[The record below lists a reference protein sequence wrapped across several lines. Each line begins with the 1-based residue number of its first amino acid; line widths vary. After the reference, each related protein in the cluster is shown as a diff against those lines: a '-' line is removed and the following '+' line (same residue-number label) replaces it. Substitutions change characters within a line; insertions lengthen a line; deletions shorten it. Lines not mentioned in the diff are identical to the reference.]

1 MKLSIGTR
9 LYFGF
14 GMVLAFV
21 VGACVL
27 GVVVSTGVRQATVQM
42 TESDLVALNAA
53 QASKATVYQAEAKV
67 ASFMTKPSAAGRDE
81 ILKTI
86 ETLRGS
92 LQSLGNVVRSETQ
105 KKSVAGAAEQLGL
118 YERAVGELA
127 KAAEQRGFNEE
138 LGVQGKLRAAVHAV
152 ETEAKTRK
160 QNELTILLLM
170 CRRHEKDYFLRRDEK
185 YVTQVGERVKEF
197 SAKMD
202 QLGIED
208 DVKKKMNALLT
219 DYKNGVDA
227 ILAADKAVTQAE
239 KRSREIATELQ
250 QQVSSIASETD
261 QAVAAAKQ
269 RVSDLLGAQTKA
281 MTAMLA
287 IAGIAGMLVAYLVT
301 RSVVKPLR
309 SVVHRMD
316 MIANGDGDLTQTVDE
331 SRSDELGELA
341 RAFNH
346 FVAKIAGVLRR
357 VAQATDDVATGS
369 SRIAAASTQF
379 SAGIDEQSKQVNQ
392 IVAAVS
398 ELSASVGEVSQ
409 QADTVSG
416 SAHQSGLLA
425 GQGDEAVKK
434 TISDIDGIRQSV
446 QSVAN
451 IVTDLGRRGEEIGQ
465 IVSVINDIAE
475 QTNLLALNAAIEA
488 ARAGE
493 HGRGFA
499 VVADEVRKLA
509 DRTTKATEEIGRS
522 ISLIR
527 DQTTKAV
534 GGIEN
539 GVKTVAA
546 GTERARAAGDN
557 MKAIVQNASQT
568 AELVARIAAASK
580 EQGSATEQI
589 GRSTES
595 VSRVVQENAKGA
607 TESAAAAEELSKKS
621 ANLRE
626 LVSSF
631 KLS

>member
-27 GVVVSTGVRQATVQM
+27 GVVVSSGVRKATVQM
-42 TESDLVALNAA
+42 TESDLSALNAA
-53 QASKATVYQAEAKV
+53 QASKAVVYQAEARV

-86 ETLRGS
+86 ESLRGS
-92 LQSLGNVVRSETQ
+92 LQTLGGVVRSETQ
-105 KKSVAGAAEQLGL
+105 KQTVINATEQLGL

-152 ETEAKTRK
+152 ETEAKARK

-197 SAKMD
+197 SAKME
-202 QLGIED
+202 QLGLEE
-208 DVKKKMNALLT
+208 DVKKKMNALLA
-219 DYKNGVDA
+219 DYKSGVDA
-227 ILAADKAVTQAE
+227 VLAADKAVTQAE
-239 KRSREIATELQ
+239 KSSREIASQLQ
-250 QQVSSIASETD
+250 QQVASIASETD

-269 RVSDLLGAQTKA
+269 RVSDLLGAQTNA
-281 MTAMLA
+281 MTLMLV
-287 IAGIAGMLVAYLVT
+287 IASVSGVLVAYLVT

-331 SRSDELGELA
+331 SRNDELGELA

-409 QADTVSG
+409 QAESVSG
-416 SAHQSGLLA
+416 SAQQSGLLA

-446 QSVAN
+446 QSVAD

-546 GTERARAAGDN
+546 GTERARAAGGN
-557 MKAIVQNASQT
+557 MKSIVQNASQT
-568 AELVARIAAASK
+568 AELVARIAAASR
-580 EQGSATEQI
+580 EQGTATEQI

-607 TESAAAAEELSKKS
+607 TESATAAEELSKKS
-621 ANLRE
+621 AHLRE

-631 KLS
+631 KLG

>member
-1 MKLSIGTR
+1 
-9 LYFGF
+9 
-14 GMVLAFV
+14 V
-21 VGACVL
+21 
-27 GVVVSTGVRQATVQM
+27 
-42 TESDLVALNAA
+42 
-53 QASKATVYQAEAKV
+53 
-67 ASFMTKPSAAGRDE
+67 
-81 ILKTI
+81 
-86 ETLRGS
+86 
-92 LQSLGNVVRSETQ
+92 
-105 KKSVAGAAEQLGL
+105 
-118 YERAVGELA
+118 
-127 KAAEQRGFNEE
+127 
-138 LGVQGKLRAAVHAV
+138 
-152 ETEAKTRK
+152 
-160 QNELTILLLM
+160 
-170 CRRHEKDYFLRRDEK
+170 
-185 YVTQVGERVKEF
+185 
-197 SAKMD
+197 
-202 QLGIED
+202 
-208 DVKKKMNALLT
+208 
-219 DYKNGVDA
+219 
-227 ILAADKAVTQAE
+227 LAADKAVTQAE
-239 KRSREIATELQ
+239 KSSREIASQLQ
-250 QQVSSIASETD
+250 QQVASIASETD

-269 RVSDLLGAQTKA
+269 RVSDLLGAQTNA
-281 MTAMLA
+281 MTLMLV
-287 IAGIAGMLVAYLVT
+287 IASVSGVLVAYLVT

-331 SRSDELGELA
+331 SRNDELGELA

-409 QADTVSG
+409 QAESVSG
-416 SAHQSGLLA
+416 SAQQSGLLA

-446 QSVAN
+446 QSVAD

-546 GTERARAAGDN
+546 GTERARAAGGN
-557 MKAIVQNASQT
+557 MKSIVQNASQT
-568 AELVARIAAASK
+568 AELVARIAAASR
-580 EQGSATEQI
+580 EQGTATEQI

-607 TESAAAAEELSKKS
+607 TESATAAEELSKKS
-621 ANLRE
+621 AHLRE

-631 KLS
+631 KLG